1 MQQSCLQCLSLWF
14 DVYLNVLIIEPRQV
28 QHTEDV
34 ICIQFC
40 FNAPKTSNWPN
51 ILAEVASQV
60 NKIIPLFKGSEWRTV
75 EKASL
80 AAFVQNSW
88 GGKSVCELTIN
99 RLLKVF
105 SLASNKRVKSWSWL
119 GDWRS
124 NVTSITR
131 FSLHEV
137 TCCCCCFARILWNVI
152 VWWVAV
158 LVLLPLRR
166 VAFIRFVFW
175 NFVAISVK
183 LRLWLFLLRFQR
195 KFRQLINQLF
205 LWQIP

>member
-1 MQQSCLQCLSLWF
+1 MQQSCLQCLWF

-28 QHTEDV
+28 QHTEGV

-40 FNAPKTSNWPN
+40 FNAQYLRPAIDPTYWQKWHRKSTKSF
-51 ILAEVASQV
+51 LSSKALKV
-60 NKIIPLFKGSEWRTV
+60 TV

-137 TCCCCCFARILWNVI
+137 TCCCCCCFARILWNVI